1 MTNTNM
7 TTQQVANRYCELMK
21 QKKRIEIQERL
32 YDKDIINKEP
42 EHAAAMGMAIITK
55 GLDAVKA
62 KSKAR
67 GEMIE
72 TVHNEYC
79 SEPLVAG
86 NYFTVALERDMTMK
100 GRPRV
105 YLSEIA
111 VFEVKEGK
119 IVSEQFFY

>member
-1 MTNTNM
+1 M

-21 QKKRIEIQERL
+21 QKNRTEIHEQL

-42 EHAAAMGMAIITK
+42 EHAAAMGIAIITK

-67 GEMIE
+67 AEMME
-72 TVHNEYC
+72 AVHSEYC
-79 SEPLVAG
+79 SEPIVAG
-86 NYFTVALERDMTMK
+86 NYFTVALERDITLK

-105 YLSEIA
+105 KL
-111 VFEVKEGK
+111 
-119 IVSEQFFY
+119 